1 MEKAEEEVKMTKELL
16 KKTEDNVKKTEDIVK
31 KTEDIIKKTE
41 DIVLMKDKELLMA
54 KGLMSSRGIFERQV
68 GRCYYELKQ
77 LGVLSSNE
85 RLNISNLVLK
95 LDSPSFE
102 YSDDATITTAFMK
115 AVVDCNS
122 NLRDLYDDVSK
133 EQHGYPWTGDS
144 IRIFT
149 KFLKPAHECI
159 IEYIAKEMNLDVVKI
174 NE

>member
-1 MEKAEEEVKMTKELL
+1 MEKAEEEVKMTKKLL
-16 KKTEDNVKKTEDIVK
+16 KKTEDIVIMTK
-31 KTEDIIKKTE
+31 ELVKKTE

-54 KGLMSSRGIFERQV
+54 KRLMSSRGIFERQV